1 MKNGTAYITDIG
13 MTGPKNSVIGMDI
26 DVSFKRFETAL
37 PEKYKVAEGE
47 GMLNSCLFEIDE
59 ETNQVIAVE
68 RLNLGC

>member
-1 MKNGTAYITDIG
+1 